1 MIVAEIQ
8 WFFSTSKYYTIRV
21 IAIGDE
27 FYTII
32 MEHTFAASNQ
42 AYVDTINKAIKQFD
56 DYTCLK
62 WVPRGSAG
70 ATASYGSY
78 IEFFSGRYFE
88 NTHVC
93 VYNNSIFFSLVTLT
107 S

>member
-1 MIVAEIQ
+1 MI
-8 WFFSTSKYYTIRV
+8 FFYYTIRG
-21 IAIGDE
+21 IAIGNE

-32 MEHTFAASNQ
+32 MEHIFAASNQ

-70 ATASYGSY
+70 ATVSYGSY

-88 NTHVC
+88 NIHVNIVC
-93 VYNNSIFFSLVTLT
+93 TTTTFSSLL
-107 S
+107 

>member
-1 MIVAEIQ
+1 MI
-8 WFFSTSKYYTIRV
+8 FSTSKYYTIRG

-27 FYTII
+27 IYTII

-42 AYVDTINKAIKQFD
+42 AYVDVINKAIKQFD

-70 ATASYGSY
+70 ATVSYRSY
-78 IEFFSGRYFE
+78 IEFFSGRYSE
-88 NTHVC
+88 NTHVNIVC
-93 VYNNSIFFSLVTLT
+93 TTTPFSSLL
-107 S
+107 